1 MRDKRISA
9 EENPMA
15 AETDNQNR
23 NSNDLTCSEYRAR
36 NLWSGFLFG
45 LGLAA
50 FIDETVFHQLLH
62 WHHFYDKSTTA
73 IGLISDGL
81 FHAFSWF
88 ATIGSLF
95 ILADLRRRNALWMT
109 RWWGGVLLGAGTF
122 QLYDGT
128 IQHKLMRI
136 HQIRYVENILPYDLV
151 WNLSAAAMIAIGTIL
166 IVRTRREL
174 QQAGGTSSNEQ

>member
-1 MRDKRISA
+1 MSTEMNSSA
-9 EENPMA
+9 H
-15 AETDNQNR
+15 TNR
-23 NSNDLTCSEYRAR
+23 SAYLAR
-36 NLWSGFLFG
+36 NLWSGILFG
-45 LGLAA
+45 IGLAA

-62 WHHFYDKSTTA
+62 WHHFYDKSTTD

-95 ILADLRRRNALWMT
+95 IFADLRRRNALGIM
-109 RWWGGVLLGAGTF
+109 RWWGGVLLGAGGF

-136 HQIRYVENILPYDLV
+136 HQIRYVENVFIYDLV
-151 WNLSAAAMIAIGTIL
+151 WNILAVLMIIIGL
-166 IVRTRREL
+166 GLVVRTRRR
-174 QQAGGTSSNEQ
+174 QQSGKAVSHEQ